1 MPDTNVDALENR
13 TMAQYNSITKD
24 ASNPRR
30 PGYGTDGRPV
40 ILNTNHLSLT
50 MRSPN
55 LFLYRWQI
63 RKIKGRPGATQ
74 PDSLKAHRI
83 LRQFLHEILPVFEAF
98 IATAYRSPIVS
109 CLKLPLKSEYRM
121 VYMDQSPQEPCPRQE
136 IYHLTFVECK
146 ELYLFSWAPPALYL
160 TGQDNIH
167 ICNAIKT
174 ILIHNFRKVPSVT
187 GIDHS
192 GSIFLRPPRDEKW
205 VSRQGLEVLYRLSF
219 QPKVIHGRALV
230 KIQTKCFAA
239 YRAGPLQTL
248 IRQYQG
254 SGRRNTRSL
263 EALLEGLLIQFPH
276 FPLRRRIAGL
286 AACTNG
292 STEVNPPRVKRYG
305 AGPYDVEIYVQTEP
319 AIEDGKY
326 MTIADIFQE
335 GGPILK
341 AIR

>member
-1 MPDTNVDALENR
+1 
-13 TMAQYNSITKD
+13 
-24 ASNPRR
+24 
-30 PGYGTDGRPV
+30 
-40 ILNTNHLSLT
+40 
-50 MRSPN
+50 MRSSN

-63 RKIKGRPGATQ
+63 RKLKGSSGATP
-74 PDSLKAHRI
+74 PDSLKTHRI
-83 LRQFLHEILPVFEAF
+83 LRQFLHETLPEFKVFV
-98 IATAYRSPIVS
+98 ATADRSPIVS
-109 CLKLPLKSEYRM
+109 CLKLPLKSEYWM
-121 VYMDQSPQEPCPRQE
+121 VYMDQSPVEPCPGQE
-136 IYHLTFVECK
+136 LYHLTFAERK
-146 ELYLFSWAPPALYL
+146 ELQLFSWTPPALCL
-160 TGQDNIH
+160 TGQDNPR
-167 ICNAIKT
+167 ICTAIKT
-174 ILIHNFRKVPSVT
+174 ILLHNFRKVPSVT

-219 QPKVIHGRALV
+219 QPKVIHGRTLV

-276 FPLRRRIAGL
+276 LPLRRRIAGL